1 MAFEAIVK
9 ISVQTSCHTKP
20 VLHMISHFSP
30 GCPISCLTERHI
42 LYQVIRVHEKRTAI
56 NQHRQ
61 IRIRIIVQFLRY
73 RNVLFAFDTHG
84 WTDSIADH
92 NYVMWQEGIRFLCV
106 NFLVIFRL
114 IHIKGITLAI
124 PYVGLRR
131 EFSGLESGRY
141 PAL

>member
-1 MAFEAIVK
+1 
-9 ISVQTSCHTKP
+9 
-20 VLHMISHFSP
+20 MISHFSP
-30 GCPISCLTERHI
+30 GCPISCLAERHI
-42 LYQVIRVHEKRTAI
+42 LYQVIRVHEERTAI

-92 NYVMWQEGIRFLCV
+92 GYVMWQEGIRFLCV

-114 IHIKGITLAI
+114 IHIKASLSLYHTS
-124 PYVGLRR
+124 VCDVN
-131 EFSGLESGRY
+131 F
-141 PAL
+141 PALNPADTQLCKLGRSAFCSNM